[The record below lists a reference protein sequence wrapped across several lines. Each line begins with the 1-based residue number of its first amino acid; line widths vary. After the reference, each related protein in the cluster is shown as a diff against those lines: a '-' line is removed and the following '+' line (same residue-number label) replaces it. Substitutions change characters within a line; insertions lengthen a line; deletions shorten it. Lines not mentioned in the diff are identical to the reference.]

1 MDTFDEDITNEKDLI
16 SKDDMEK
23 SNSFAIKSLNENGF
37 NFIDILQE
45 KFFLQIALT
54 KSNNIVQIS
63 NKSILKI
70 FEFFSDDKN
79 NKENFEET
87 LLNHITC
94 LIQEKEDFPTINHS
108 MGVEILDAPFV
119 ELLKRTKNY
128 KINLNKKKND
138 IKEIEYI
145 KNNLLIYEDKGNKIN
160 INSNSI
166 KKICKLLGKT
176 IFDISDYI
184 NVLILYLNEDEINQA
199 FIQNKIIDKYNKT
212 EENLNFFGKKNLE
225 TNLIVPEKNNKKGIS
240 QYNHLFDKVL
250 NRIDNVENLSEFSD
264 EKNIEINE
272 DDIIPKKYIEQKMI
286 KKLNYNNNNE
296 ENNKID
302 DQYVLTNDDKCNCQ
316 KDICEFCNV
325 F

>member
-16 SKDDMEK
+16 SKDDIEK
-23 SNSFAIKSLNENGF
+23 SNSLAIKSLNGTGF
-37 NFIDILQE
+37 NFIDLLQE
-45 KFFLQIALT
+45 KFFLQITLT
-54 KSNNIVQIS
+54 KSNNMLQIH

-70 FEFFSDDKN
+70 FEFFADDKN

-119 ELLKRTKNY
+119 ELLRRTKNY

-138 IKEIEYI
+138 NKEIEYI
-145 KNNLLIYEDKGNKIN
+145 KNNLLIYEDNKSNKIN

-199 FIQNKIIDKYNKT
+199 FIQNKIIDKYNKP
-212 EENLNFFGKKNLE
+212 EENINFLGTKNLE
-225 TNLIVPEKNNKKGIS
+225 SNLIVPEKNNRKGIS
-240 QYNHLFDKVL
+240 HYNHLFDKVL
-250 NRIDNVENLSEFSD
+250 NRIDNVENLSEFSE

-272 DDIIPKKYIEQKMI
+272 DEIIPKKYIEQKMI
-286 KKLNYNNNNE
+286 KKLYHDNDGGNNIE
-296 ENNKID
+296 
-302 DQYVLTNDDKCNCQ
+302 DQYVMTNEDKCNCQ
-316 KDICEFCNV
+316 KDLCLFCNV

>member
-16 SKDDMEK
+16 SKDDIEK
-23 SNSFAIKSLNENGF
+23 SNSLAIKSLNETGF
-37 NFIDILQE
+37 NFIDLLQE
-45 KFFLQIALT
+45 KFFLQITLT
-54 KSNNIVQIS
+54 KSNNMLQIP

-70 FEFFSDDKN
+70 FEFFADDKN

-119 ELLKRTKNY
+119 ELLRRTKNY

-138 IKEIEYI
+138 NKEIEYI
-145 KNNLLIYEDKGNKIN
+145 KNNLLIYEDNKSNKIN

-212 EENLNFFGKKNLE
+212 EENINFLGKKNME
-225 TNLIVPEKNNKKGIS
+225 SNLVVPEKNNKKGIS

-250 NRIDNVENLSEFSD
+250 NRIDNVENLSEFSE

-272 DDIIPKKYIEQKMI
+272 DEIIPKKYIEQKMI
-286 KKLNYNNNNE
+286 KKLYHDNDGGNNIE
-296 ENNKID
+296 
-302 DQYVLTNDDKCNCQ
+302 DQYVMTNEDKCNCQ
-316 KDICEFCNV
+316 KDLCLFCNV